1 MADRIVVTG
10 GAGFIGTHS
19 VEALLGDGAA
29 VLVIDD
35 MSHASTRALP
45 PACEAVIA
53 DVAGETARHTIKAF
67 APTGILHLA
76 AQGGVNRSWRE
87 PAVDARINVLGTVSV
102 LLAAREAGCRVVIA
116 SSGGAVYG
124 AAETFPATEDS
135 PPAPRSPYGAA
146 KHAIEAYLAMFARS
160 GGPPGLALRY
170 SNVYGPGQDGTGEAG
185 VVAITCTRLLHGMS
199 PRLRGDGS
207 QTRDF
212 VFVED
217 VAAAN
222 VAALRS
228 SHGGVCNI
236 GTGVETSVRDVIVR
250 VCAAAGYRGEIEEV
264 PLPEGEVRRS
274 CLDVSRA
281 RATLGW
287 APTVGL
293 DAGLARTFAYF
304 RDAQPA
310 TRSGQL

>member
-19 VEALLGDGAA
+19 VEALLGDGAT

-35 MSHASTRALP
+35 MSHPSTRPLP
-45 PACEAVIA
+45 AACDVVTA
-53 DVAGETARHTIKAF
+53 DIAGETARHAIKSF
-67 APTGILHLA
+67 TPTGILHLA

-87 PAVDARINVLGTVSV
+87 PAVDARINVLGSVSV

-124 AAETFPATEDS
+124 AVETFPVTEAA

-160 GGPPGLALRY
+160 GGPGGLALRY

-185 VVAITCTRLLHGMS
+185 VVAITCTRLLQAMA

-212 VFVED
+212 IFVED

-222 VAALRS
+222 VAALRV
-228 SHGGVCNI
+228 SHVGVCNI
-236 GTGVETSVRDVIVR
+236 GTGVETAVRDVITG
-250 VCAAAGYRGEIEEV
+250 VCAAAGYDGEIEEV
-264 PLPEGEVRRS
+264 ALPEGEVRRS
-274 CLDVSRA
+274 CLDISRA
-281 RATLGW
+281 RTLLGW
-287 APTVGL
+287 APRVTL

-304 RDAQPA
+304 RDARPA
-310 TRSGQL
+310 PASG